1 MGSEMLL
8 YGYGL
13 VCMSML
19 AFNIVYLFGL
29 KKKNTRL
36 EKSQDRFATK
46 VNCQLERMQNGQPV
60 ENRHMSYL
68 RRRLTHVGNLIAFD
82 KLLTER
88 LEGKHNAAA
97 SEYLRQIQPLILYL
111 AVVYRDRSDMQAAFY
126 CYFLSKHREKRHMAV
141 DTVQDI
147 LVGFMDKESLYCR
160 VNALQALY
168 RFGDPEHIAAA
179 VSLLDQKGRFF
190 HEKLLTDGLLTF
202 TGDHGRLIALLLE
215 QFDGFSNLTKLA
227 ILNYIRFQSGDYCPW
242 MMGILEDSGS
252 DKELRLAAVRYFGR
266 YVYEPAKPA
275 LIALTVDKDPLRWEY
290 ASVAASSLAGYKGD
304 DVVDALMAAV
314 YSSNWYVRGNAAASL
329 DAHHLS
335 YVDLA
340 EIMGGNDRYV
350 REMMMYYLELRSIT
364 QESREATS

>member
-19 AFNIVYLFGL
+19 VFNIVYLFGL
-29 KKKNTRL
+29 KKKNRRL
-36 EKSQDRFATK
+36 EKSQDRFAVK
-46 VNCQLERMQNGQPV
+46 VSRQLERIQEDQPV
-60 ENRHMSYL
+60 ENRHLSYL

-88 LEGKHNAAA
+88 LEGKDNAAA
-97 SEYLRQIQPLILYL
+97 AEYLRQIQPLILYL
-111 AVVYRDRSDMQAAFY
+111 AVVYRERSDMQAAFY

-147 LVGFMDKESLYCR
+147 LVEFMDKESLYCR

-179 VSLLDQKGRFF
+179 ISLLDQKGRFF

-202 TGDHGRLIALLLE
+202 TGDHEQLIDLLLKR
-215 QFDGFSNLTKLA
+215 FDGFSNQTKLA
-227 ILNYIRFQSGDYCPW
+227 ILNYIRFQSGEYCQW
-242 MMGILEDSGS
+242 MMRILEDNEA
-252 DKELRLAAVRYFGR
+252 DKELCLAAVRYFGR
-266 YVYEPAKPA
+266 YVYEPARPV
-275 LIALTVDKDPLRWEY
+275 LLALTVDKDPLRWEY
-290 ASVAASSLAGYKGD
+290 ASVAASSLAGYEGE
-304 DVVDALMAAV
+304 DVVEALMAAV

-335 YVDLA
+335 YADLA

-364 QESREATS
+364 QENWEATS